1 MLHELTITNFAII
14 ERLRLTPEAGFL
26 VFTGETG
33 AGKSIILDAISAL
46 VGERVGADVVRT
58 GSDRAIVE
66 GVFDVAALLGPAGVV
81 ADSPTS
87 GAALPA
93 KRPMEG
99 GVGALDVVEA
109 ADGETLGEALAAA
122 GIVVEDGQLIL
133 AREIARTGRS
143 VARVNGRAVP
153 VATLQRIASYLIDI
167 HGQSA
172 HLTLLRPERHVY
184 YLDRYANTD
193 DLREQVTQLVGE
205 WRGVRR
211 DYERLRRDEREI
223 ERRIELLRYQV
234 NEIAAARL
242 QPGELD
248 DLDRERRRLAN
259 AERLGE
265 LSIASYAALTGA
277 DADDTPGALA
287 LLASARRS
295 LGDLLR
301 LDESLREQGE
311 TLDQALYLAE
321 DVASALRGYQ
331 DEIAA
336 DPQRQAE
343 VEERLDL
350 LARLR
355 RKYGATIE
363 DILAFADEAE
373 RELDELAHRDERAAD
388 LRQREVA
395 LRQRIGA
402 LAGLLSARRQAA
414 SETLA
419 AAMERE
425 LDELNMRKAR
435 FQTRIGRQPDPDGV
449 AIGPNDLRD
458 LKTPLPPAGKPTGA
472 ADGKNPASVDDP
484 TATYAFTATGI
495 DQVEFLIAPN
505 PGEPFKPLARIA
517 SGGET
522 SRLMLALKTILSN
535 ADATP
540 ILIFDE
546 IDAGISGRS
555 GQVVGEKLW
564 SLGRTHQVLC
574 VTHLAQIA
582 ALGDEHYHV
591 AKAIHDNRTTTEAR
605 LLTPPERIEEIG
617 QLLGGATTRAAA
629 ANAAELL
636 ERAAEWKA
644 EQRAAGAAPAAAR
657 RA

>member
-14 ERLRLTPEAGFL
+14 ERLRLTPETGFL

-46 VGERVGADVVRT
+46 VGERVGADVVRA
-58 GSDRAIVE
+58 GSERAIVE
-66 GVFDVAALLGPAGVV
+66 GVFDVSALLGSSGVV
-81 ADSPTS
+81 KTEVVSGVAPTTR
-87 GAALPA
+87 A
-93 KRPMEG
+93 EEH
-99 GVGALDVVEA
+99 GALDVVDAAEA
-109 ADGETLGEALAAA
+109 QEGETLAEALAGA
-122 GIVVEDGQLIL
+122 GISVEDGQLIL

-143 VARVNGRAVP
+143 LARVNGRAVP
-153 VATLQRIASYLIDI
+153 VGALQRIASYLIDI

-223 ERRIELLRYQV
+223 ERRIELLRYQA

-259 AERLGE
+259 AERLSE
-265 LSIASYAALTGA
+265 LSAASHAALVGD
-277 DADDTPGALA
+277 DASDAPGALT
-287 LLASARRS
+287 LLGAARHS
-295 LGDLLR
+295 LGELLR
-301 LDESLREQGE
+301 LDETLREQGE

-350 LARLR
+350 IARLR

-373 RELDELAHRDERAAD
+373 RELDELAHRDERAAE
-388 LRQREVA
+388 LREREIA

-414 SETLA
+414 SEALA
-419 AAMERE
+419 TAMERE
-425 LDELNMRKAR
+425 LDDLNMRRAR
-435 FQTRIGRQPDPDGV
+435 FQTRIARQPDPEGV

-458 LKTPLPPAGKPTGA
+458 LKCAPAEASKA
-472 ADGKNPASVDDP
+472 SSSADDKRVTSGEALVEDA
-484 TATYAFTATGI
+484 TTTYAFSATGI

-564 SLGRTHQVLC
+564 SLARAHQVLC

-591 AKAIHDNRTTTEAR
+591 AKAIHNDRTTTEAR
-605 LLTPPERIEEIG
+605 LLTPAERIEEIS
-617 QLLGGATTRAAA
+617 QLLGGGARAA
-629 ANAAELL
+629 ANAADLL

-644 EQRAAGAAPAAAR
+644 GQRAAAPSVAV
-657 RA
+657 

>member
-46 VGERVGADVVRT
+46 VGERVGADVVRA
-58 GSDRAIVE
+58 GAERAIVE
-66 GVFDVAALLGPAGVV
+66 GVFDVTALLGAAGADNPTTTDSAMPARR
-81 ADSPTS
+81 
-87 GAALPA
+87 AATN
-93 KRPMEG
+93 
-99 GVGALDVVEA
+99 GALDVVDPTEA
-109 ADGETLGEALAAA
+109 QEGETLAEALAAA

-153 VATLQRIASYLIDI
+153 IGALQRVASYLIDI

-223 ERRIELLRYQV
+223 ERRIELLRYQT

-242 QPGELD
+242 LPGELD
-248 DLDRERRRLAN
+248 ELDRERRRLAN

-265 LSIASYAALTGA
+265 LSAASYAALAGD
-277 DADDTPGALA
+277 DADDTPGALS
-287 LLASARRS
+287 LLAAARRS

-301 LDESLREQGE
+301 LDESLSEQGD

-373 RELDELAHRDERAAD
+373 RELDELAHRDERAAE

-402 LAGLLSARRQAA
+402 LAGLLSTRRQAA

-419 AAMERE
+419 SAMERE
-425 LDELNMRKAR
+425 LNDLNMRRAR
-435 FQTRIGRQPDPDGV
+435 FQTRISRQRDPEGV

-458 LKTPLPPAGKPTGA
+458 LKHAPVPAGKPKSG
-472 ADGKNPASVDDP
+472 ADGASTAEAAEAVEDAN
-484 TATYAFTATGI
+484 ATYAFTATGI

-522 SRLMLALKTILSN
+522 SRLMLALKTILST

-564 SLGRTHQVLC
+564 SLGRAHQVLC

-591 AKAIHDNRTTTEAR
+591 AKAIHDDRTTTEAR
-605 LLTPPERIEEIG
+605 LLTPSERIEEIG
-617 QLLGGATTRAAA
+617 QLLGGGARAA
-629 ANAAELL
+629 ANAADLL

-644 EQRAAGAAPAAAR
+644 GQRAAPSVAV
-657 RA
+657 